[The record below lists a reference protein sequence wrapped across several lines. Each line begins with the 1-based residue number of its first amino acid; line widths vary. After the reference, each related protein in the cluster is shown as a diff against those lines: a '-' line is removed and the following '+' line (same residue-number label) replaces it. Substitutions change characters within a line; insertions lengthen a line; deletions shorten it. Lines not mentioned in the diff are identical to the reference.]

1 MGKTMYCQK
10 LAYDWATKQEEWD
23 PSFPEIEV
31 LLLIKCNEM
40 KSSIWEA
47 IDDQL
52 LPTEIDDQAKEC
64 FFEFI
69 RKNQSKVLLVLDG
82 LDEMNSSELKAT
94 FDLVDGK
101 ELSGC
106 QVVLTEKLWYA
117 NKFENLFLYE
127 FTKSRLN
134 TTLVCVLCE
143 DFDGVFPTSRTQ
155 LYNEIVPC
163 FLRRY
168 EKKQGRSS
176 KNEDL
181 MGIYKEELMPL
192 GRVALQSLVK
202 GQLHFEEQESD
213 GTFIALSKFGFL
225 SLQAG
230 ASKRNAR
237 ARYAFLHKSFQ
248 EFFSGFYLA
257 CQILDG
263 GIDCDS
269 VVADQRF
276 KHELKQVFL
285 FTIGILATKSKR
297 TTESLIECVAAN
309 INLIGQK
316 SNGDISGN
324 FLSALDCTLECT
336 SLAYTLGTHLNLAN
350 LDLSGKRV
358 GAYGAASLPQALAA
372 NSSISN
378 LDLSGNW
385 IGAYGAASL
394 SQALASNFSVTN
406 LKLGWNCIG
415 DSGATS
421 LSQALAINASL
432 TNLDLRWNEIGA
444 SGVASLCKVLATS
457 NFLTSLNLGL
467 NCIAASGAASLSQ
480 SLAANSSLTSL
491 DLSENW
497 IGDSGAAFLA
507 QALAV
512 NSSLTN
518 LNLS

>member
-1 MGKTMYCQK
+1 MGKTTYCQK

-64 FFEFI
+64 FFELI

-82 LDEMNSSELKAT
+82 IDEMNSSELKAT

-106 QVVLTEKLWYA
+106 QVVLTSRHEVGKKLRRYCDTLCEIVGFTRRETVTFIRKYFKNIDKEHLAEKLIEKLWYA
-117 NKFENLFLYE
+117 DKFENLFLYE
-127 FTKSRLN
+127 FTKTALN

-155 LYNEIVPC
+155 LYTEIVPC

-225 SLQAG
+225 SLRAS

-263 GIDCDS
+263 DIDCDS

-297 TTESLIECVAAN
+297 TTESLIECVTAN

-316 SNGDISGN
+316 SDRDISGN

-350 LDLSGKRV
+350 LDLSGKRI
-358 GAYGAASLPQALAA
+358 GAYGAFSLSQALAA
-372 NSSISN
+372 NSSISD

-432 TNLDLRWNEIGA
+432 TNLDLR
-444 SGVASLCKVLATS
+444 
-457 NFLTSLNLGL
+457 
-467 NCIAASGAASLSQ
+467 
-480 SLAANSSLTSL
+480 
-491 DLSENW
+491 
-497 IGDSGAAFLA
+497 
-507 QALAV
+507 
-512 NSSLTN
+512 
-518 LNLS
+518 

>member
-1 MGKTMYCQK
+1 
-10 LAYDWATKQEEWD
+10 
-23 PSFPEIEV
+23 
-31 LLLIKCNEM
+31 
-40 KSSIWEA
+40 
-47 IDDQL
+47 
-52 LPTEIDDQAKEC
+52 
-64 FFEFI
+64 
-69 RKNQSKVLLVLDG
+69 
-82 LDEMNSSELKAT
+82 
-94 FDLVDGK
+94 
-101 ELSGC
+101 
-106 QVVLTEKLWYA
+106 
-117 NKFENLFLYE
+117 
-127 FTKSRLN
+127 
-134 TTLVCVLCE
+134 
-143 DFDGVFPTSRTQ
+143 
-155 LYNEIVPC
+155 
-163 FLRRY
+163 
-168 EKKQGRSS
+168 
-176 KNEDL
+176 

-225 SLQAG
+225 SLQAR

-263 GIDCDS
+263 DIDCDS

-350 LDLSGKRV
+350 LDLSGKRI

-394 SQALASNFSVTN
+394 SQALASNVSVTN

-421 LSQALAINASL
+421 LSQALAINAPLS
-432 TNLDLRWNEIGA
+432 NLDLRWNEIGA
-444 SGVASLCKVLATS
+444 SGAASLCKVFATS

-480 SLAANSSLTSL
+480 ALAANSPLTSL

-497 IGDSGAAFLA
+497 IGDSGAAFLS